1 MDFVF
6 SLKPLFFTNQPNLVQ
21 DVDTSQVQSMSNSQA
36 APVYDF
42 YEIDKCFPP
51 TNPNDNVMEGEEQ
64 RLIPIY
70 ICKPLRQVAKM
81 SPLEL
86 EQAELLKELDK
97 IDQMEIE
104 VVKLP
109 EKKNKMSRKTRL
121 IPLAFV
127 SDKGDVFLA
136 NVGKSPHKTAEVDD
150 KKKDEAIKEPPAP
163 EEEKKIDPEVVDL
176 IKKEIQDDEEVKEE
190 DPMPVPE
197 PVVKCP
203 SPFRSESPEK
213 PQFQCDR
220 CEKSFYLKRLLL
232 RHLYS
237 HKND

>member
-1 MDFVF
+1 MDFVS
-6 SLKPLFFTNQPNLVQ
+6 SLKPLFFTNQPNVVQ
-21 DVDTSQVQSMSNSQA
+21 DVDTSQVQSMSSSQA

-127 SDKGDVFLA
+127 SDKGDVILA
-136 NVGKSPHKTAEVDD
+136 NVGKSPQEKVKVDD
-150 KKKDEAIKEPPAP
+150 KKKVEDINDSPAP
-163 EEEKKIDPEVVDL
+163 EEEMKIDPGVVDL
-176 IKKEIQDDEEVKEE
+176 IKKEIPEDEEVNE

-203 SPFRSESPEK
+203 SPPRSESPEK